1 MFTEEVMDDYLKVVM
16 GDISNAINK
25 PTVYNTAKEE
35 LSFTKIK
42 SQIILLMK
50 KNGLNVNNF
59 RFL

>member
-1 MFTEEVMDDYLKVVM
+1 MFTKEVMDDYLKVVM

-25 PTVYNTAKEE
+25 PTAYNTAKEE

-50 KNGLNVNNF
+50 KNGLNVNHF
-59 RFL
+59 RFI